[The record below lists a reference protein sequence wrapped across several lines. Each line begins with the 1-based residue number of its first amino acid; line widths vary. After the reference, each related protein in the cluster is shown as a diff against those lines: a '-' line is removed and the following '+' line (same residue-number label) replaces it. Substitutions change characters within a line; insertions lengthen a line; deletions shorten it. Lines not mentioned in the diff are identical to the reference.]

1 MASVSLKLL
10 NLMNVKSFL
19 TLANVCLGLIVGSS
33 CLLASDPV
41 QSIDDLNRLETKV
54 EAVSKMNLAATV
66 ALLSEETE
74 SSGSGVITTA
84 NGLILTAAHVVQGSK
99 EVTVVFPN
107 GEQVPGKVLGA
118 NYSNDIAMV
127 QITRKG
133 PWPFVELGESKPLA
147 AGDWVIAMGHSA
159 GFDAAR
165 TPPVRFGRVVSKGPG
180 NFLTTDCTL
189 IGGDSGGPLFDLDG
203 KIIGINSSIGVS
215 LTNNNHAG
223 VDGFKQDWN
232 RLLDGESWGQLT
244 MNPFANPE
252 KPVLGIVMGRARGQD
267 GVPVEAMAPGS
278 PAAAAGLR
286 PGDVIISLAG
296 SATPDGSRLD
306 QVLTKRQA
314 GETVPMG
321 ILRNNKKLQVEV
333 LLARYDE
340 IFRTRPFSSAYAE
353 DSAIPLMLPEEQA
366 VVVAQDRDSSAAL
379 QPGLA
384 EASKSTVRIWS
395 GRRRVAYGTVVGD
408 GSQILSKWSEIAR
421 APHELRIGADGS
433 GQPSE
438 VTVAGIYE
446 DEDLVLLDLHGS
458 PLPAVNWAQDA
469 SLELG
474 SFLAAPQPDGRL
486 AGFGVVS
493 VLERNL
499 RESDLAYLGIMAAQG
514 YTGPGVKIDR
524 VEPHTGA
531 EKAGLA
537 PGNVILK
544 VGKREISG
552 LLALKNALTGVAPGE
567 KVVLWVEANGREKQI
582 DVALTHRPEM
592 PRQYFGARLQQ
603 MERMGGPI
611 SQVRD
616 SFTHAIQTDM
626 RLKPNQ
632 VGGPVVNLDGRALG
646 ITMAR
651 ADRTRSFIM
660 PASAVQELLKSNPTD
675 PALMQANQAPQ
686 AKAVPMVQQQ
696 GQPSPRVVPP
706 PNPNT
711 EDRMRRHLSDMQRL
725 MDFMQ
730 EELEALDQP

>member
-1 MASVSLKLL
+1 
-10 NLMNVKSFL
+10 MNVKSFF
-19 TLANVCLGLIVGSS
+19 TLASVCLGLFAGSGF
-33 CLLASDPV
+33 LLASDPV
-41 QSIDDLNRLETKV
+41 QSSDDLNRLETKV

-252 KPVLGIVMGRARGQD
+252 KPVLGIVMGRARGQN
-267 GVPVEAMAPGS
+267 GVPVEAMAAGS

-306 QVLTKRQA
+306 QVLTKQQA
-314 GETVPMG
+314 GATVPMG
-321 ILRNNKKLQVEV
+321 ILRNNKQMEVEV

-340 IFRTRPFSSAYAE
+340 IFRSRPFSSAYAE

-366 VVVAQDRDSSAAL
+366 VVAAQDRESSAAL
-379 QPGLA
+379 QPALA
-384 EASKSTVRIWS
+384 EVSKSTVRIWS

-408 GSQILSKWSEIAR
+408 GSRILSKWSEIAR
-421 APHELRIGADGS
+421 APRDLRIDADGS
-433 GQPSE
+433 GQPCE

-458 PLPAVNWAQDA
+458 PLPAVKWSKDT
-469 SLELG
+469 SPELG

-499 RESDLAYLGIMAAQG
+499 RDSDLAYLGIMAAEG

-524 VEPHTGA
+524 VEPDTGA
-531 EKAGLA
+531 ERAGLV

-544 VGKREISG
+544 VGERKISG

-567 KVVLWVEANGREKQI
+567 KIALWVEANGRQKQL
-582 DVALTHRPEM
+582 DVALSNRPEM
-592 PRQYFGARLQQ
+592 PRQYFGVRLQQ

-632 VGGPVVNLDGRALG
+632 VGGPVVDLNGRALG

-660 PASAVQELLKSNPTD
+660 PASAVQELLKSNPTN
-675 PALMQANQAPQ
+675 PAVMQASQAPQ
-686 AKAVPMVQQQ
+686 AKAVPMARQQ
-696 GQPSPRVVPP
+696 GQSRPQRVPP
-706 PNPNT
+706 PNPNS
-711 EDRMRRHLSDMQRL
+711 EGRMRRHLSDMQRL
-725 MDFMQ
+725 MDYMQ
-730 EELEALDQP
+730 EELEALEQP